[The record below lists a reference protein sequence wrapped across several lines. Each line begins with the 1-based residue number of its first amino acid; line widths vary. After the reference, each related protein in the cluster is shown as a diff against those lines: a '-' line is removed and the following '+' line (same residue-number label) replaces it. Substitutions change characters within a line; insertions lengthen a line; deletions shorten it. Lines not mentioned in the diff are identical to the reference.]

1 MSQQELKEQLF
12 NLLTQLNEH
21 TDKIDSIIKQ
31 INSIANQLKVSSI
44 NFDSHIEQ
52 LNSIINA
59 MKSKL
64 KIYSTEFNNIE
75 TKSPFYKIDTADLK
89 IHIGFK
95 NPYGEV
101 HTFEAQYGT
110 TMDKLLTTYL
120 KTIGQDPY
128 KCDLYFEYNGNNLYV
143 GDYTKIEKIFSN
155 AIEPTVIV
163 KKYEPAQENIIVN
176 QENQVY
182 QEDYNNNNYNYG
194 Y

>member
-1 MSQQELKEQLF
+1 
-12 NLLTQLNEH
+12 
-21 TDKIDSIIKQ
+21 
-31 INSIANQLKVSSI
+31 
-44 NFDSHIEQ
+44 
-52 LNSIINA
+52 

-64 KIYSTEFNNIE
+64 KIYSTEFNYNE
-75 TKSPFYKIDTADLK
+75 TKSPIYKIDNKDLN

-101 HTFEAQYGT
+101 HTFEAKYGT

-128 KCDLYFEYNGNNLYV
+128 KSDLYFEYNGNNLYV

-163 KKYEPAQENIIVN
+163 KKYEPAQDNIILN
-176 QENQVY
+176 QDNQAYQENY
-182 QEDYNNNNYNYG
+182 NNNYNYG